1 MKRFNIY
8 IIFSL
13 VFLTTSTF
21 TNTVSA
27 QSDAMI
33 ENIDFY
39 AEGENLVIKYD
50 IVNAKSSELFEIW
63 IKLTTESGKVI
74 IPKSTT
80 GDMGS
85 DVTGGPNKRIVW
97 DLNADDIKIEEA
109 FDVEVFARSNYV
121 EPKEV
126 KPKKEGVGVG
136 TAVLLS
142 AILPGLG
149 KTVAKGGGTQW
160 MWGVVGY
167 GCIAG
172 TIVMNNNAYNALD
185 DYRIADNPE
194 ERDDY
199 FSKAESYDLYSKIFL
214 GTAATIWVIDL
225 ITTATT
231 ASKLRK
237 QKNNKY
243 SINYTVDPFSG
254 KPLIGLTMRF

>member
-1 MKRFNIY
+1 MKRFYKYRIL
-8 IIFSL
+8 SL
-13 VFLTTSTF
+13 LLLATISF
-21 TNTVSA
+21 TNAGFA

-74 IPKSTT
+74 MPKSTT
-80 GDMGS
+80 GDVGS
-85 DVTGGPNKRIVW
+85 DVAGGPNKRIVW
-97 DLNADDIKIEEA
+97 DLKTDEIKIAEA

-126 KPKKEGVGVG
+126 RPKKDGVGVG

-149 KTVAKGGGTQW
+149 KTIAKGSGAQW

-172 TIVMNNNAYNALD
+172 SIVMNNNAYNALE
-185 DYRIADNPE
+185 DYRNADNPE

-199 FSKAESYDLYSKIFL
+199 FTEAENYDLYSKIFL